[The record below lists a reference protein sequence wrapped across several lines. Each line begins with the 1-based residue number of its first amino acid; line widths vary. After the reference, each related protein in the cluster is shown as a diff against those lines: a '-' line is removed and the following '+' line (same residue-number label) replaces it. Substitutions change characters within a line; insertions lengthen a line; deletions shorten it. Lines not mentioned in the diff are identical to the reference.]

1 MAYFPRVCSAP
12 YPCFIYWLCKVG
24 TRRDHQRFQGY
35 LSKLGELSA
44 QGRGSGSSLSRC
56 GLAVWCLAAFID
68 LGGFLV
74 VPVMSV

>member
-12 YPCFIYWLCKVG
+12 YPWFIYWLCKVG
-24 TRRDHQRFQGY
+24 TLRDHQRFQVY

-44 QGRGSGSSLSRC
+44 RGRGSGSLLPRC

-68 LGGFLV
+68 LGGSSV